1 MFENTCSYFVTALR
15 FTFRA
20 LSVESPQDYIIFS
33 NQPVATATPRLA
45 VVSFYNLFL
54 TILQ

>member
-1 MFENTCSYFVTALR
+1 MFKNTCSYFVTALR

-33 NQPVATATPRLA
+33 NQSVATATPRLA
-45 VVSFYNLFL
+45 VVSFYN
-54 TILQ
+54 